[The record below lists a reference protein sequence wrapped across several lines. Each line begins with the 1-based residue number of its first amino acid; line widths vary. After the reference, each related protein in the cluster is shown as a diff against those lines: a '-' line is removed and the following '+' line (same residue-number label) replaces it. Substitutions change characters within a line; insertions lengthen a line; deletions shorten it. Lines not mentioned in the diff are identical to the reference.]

1 MRPLYDA
8 RVSDLGP
15 GDLVKVECA
24 CGHAELL
31 TAAMLATAG
40 VGPERKVLD
49 LGARMRCRECDSAG
63 AWWCRSGG
71 RASASKCW
79 LIVISDLRRC
89 ARRWRGS
96 VDSSHSLRRDGA
108 AKFAIKTRPDRC
120 AQARRRDRRGHVFAI
135 SS

>member
-40 VGPERKVLD
+40 VGPERRVLD
-49 LGARMRCRECDSAG
+49 LGARMRCRECDERGRVVVSPR
-63 AWWCRSGG
+63 WWW
-71 RASASKCW
+71 AN
-79 LIVISDLRRC
+79 
-89 ARRWRGS
+89 
-96 VDSSHSLRRDGA
+96 RDRVHGPLFGVGA
-108 AKFAIKTRPDRC
+108 ACADGHIGAIVDVYHYLRPWGDNADRIFRC
-120 AQARRRDRRGHVFAI
+120 SGSRPCLSNLDRF
-135 SS
+135 